1 MPILLNDLQ
10 ATAAKAIKTYSP
22 KFFDSKLSGRGG
34 NSVGLLSNKNNPM
47 SVNPLAKTDPH
58 DADTIRRVYRAGQT
72 SVNRIPVNPLTTE
85 AVATMKTL
93 PRPDMADLT
102 KIATH
107 ANGDLYINMEVQAMT
122 IEDTTV
128 TDKYGATSNKKDFK
142 VTYIVT
148 FYHVG
153 DPTNQMHEKAGPF
166 STAPRSGKKNVFWTQ
181 YTSNPLQE
189 LQFDTV
195 SKLKA
200 DGYTVDMHM
209 LSDYLLN
216 YDLYDAVCQRS
227 EQWQTTIDK
236 TLDTFFTDVKMQG
249 SYAPNSHLDMVVREQ
264 VKYIMSYNIP
274 LDLYKNIYASITR
287 CFPADA
293 ARTICKQNLNLLL
306 SDTLGNLSAH
316 KSLINGFTPAT
327 SNQPVPASIQRLSRE
342 QIRAVMS
349 TEPLILV
356 QAGAGTGKST
366 LILGRIDYLVHS
378 GVKPEDI
385 TVLSFTNAAADNI
398 TAKNPN
404 VHSMTIARMI
414 HEIYTA
420 NFSNHELSSLDTIV
434 NSLDIYYP
442 PQVGGSSNRNL
453 VTEFQRKLHAMIKN
467 DTNNFTEMNNFIE
480 AHYDEV
486 IAMLDTIG
494 QTSLELEI
502 IICYQKIDSFKE
514 PPTISSKFLIID
526 EVQDNSIFEFVY
538 TLKYVDKHKESL
550 FIVGDCSQTLYE
562 FRASNP
568 RALNI
573 LEGSQ
578 TFATYQLNVNYR
590 SNQEILDFANVALQ
604 NIEANQY
611 AQIQLQANSL
621 AAVTEQSFLDHVW
634 FNYRQLQK
642 VTDFHQELP
651 AIFSLDVRP
660 YIEKCLNAHEQV
672 AILAFTRRDV
682 AVIKQI
688 LENQYPDKSIVSLV
702 PEKMYNTTVI
712 SSFIK
717 KYWNDIKFAPYTNIV
732 NIIQREIMGRLQYLI
747 YNDQKAAPRIR
758 QMLTD
763 WAAKNTATIQTWI
776 NQVQNGQ
783 LTEAELLDLV
793 KDNMIKYEIMNNAIK
808 QSLLSAQNQQA
819 KKDNAAANA
828 DFVISTI
835 HSAKGLEFQNVI
847 VLYRNENQMEEDKK
861 RMYYVALTRAM
872 QSEYILAYDTM
883 SSPQIQA
890 DYITVLEHL
899 HSIAPAPN
907 SPITMLAA
915 RKKRGS
921 RVKV

>member
-10 ATAAKAIKTYSP
+10 ASANAIVKSYNP
-22 KFFDSKLSGRGG
+22 KFFDAKLTGRGG
-34 NSVGLLSNKNNPM
+34 SSAGLLSNKNNPLAIAPTLAT
-47 SVNPLAKTDPH
+47 NPSDK
-58 DADTIRRVYRAGQT
+58 DTIRRVYRSGQT
-72 SVNRIPVNPLTTE
+72 SINRIPMNPLTTQACE
-85 AVATMKTL
+85 YINEME
-93 PRPDMADLT
+93 RPDLKDMACIASHGT
-102 KIATH
+102 KQVYMH
-107 ANGDLYINMEVQAMT
+107 MEAQTIT
-122 IEDTTV
+122 IEETTIP
-128 TDKYGATSNKKDFK
+128 DKWGAGPTITQRDFRAN
-142 VTYIVT
+142 YIVHFFIVTNLNSTTHTAAKYADYDANARKNIYWT
-148 FYHVG
+148 FY
-153 DPTNQMHEKAGPF
+153 T
-166 STAPRSGKKNVFWTQ
+166 T
-181 YTSNPLQE
+181 NPLQE
-189 LQFDTV
+189 LQFDILPNFK
-195 SKLKA
+195 SS
-200 DGYTVDMHM
+200 GWTVDNQT
-209 LSDYLLN
+209 LVDYVVHF
-216 YDLYDAVCQRS
+216 DLYDAVATRS

-236 TLDTFFTDVKMQG
+236 QLELFFNNVNKFYNGD
-249 SYAPNSHLDMVVREQ
+249 SYALRIVEDE

-274 LDLYKNIYASITR
+274 LDLYKNIYASIVKN
-287 CFPADA
+287 FSADEA
-293 ARTICKQNLNLLL
+293 KNICKQNLNLLL
-306 SDTLGNLSAH
+306 SDTLGNLNAD
-316 KSLINGFTPAT
+316 KALIQGFTPNQT
-327 SNQPVPASIQRLSRE
+327 NQPMPASIARLSPE
-342 QIRAVMS
+342 QLRAVQS

-378 GVKPEDI
+378 GVAPEDI

-398 TAKNPN
+398 TAKNPH

-420 NFSNHELSSLDTIV
+420 NFQNHELSSLDTIV

-442 PQVGGSSNRNL
+442 PQIGVNRGI
-453 VTEFQRKLHAMIKN
+453 VDTFQRKLQAMIKN

-480 AHYDEV
+480 DNYDEV
-486 IAMLDTIG
+486 IKILDTIS

-502 IICYQKIDSFKE
+502 IICYQKIDTFIE
-514 PPTISSKFLIID
+514 PASIASKFLIID

-573 LEGSQ
+573 LEGSG

-621 AAVTEQSFLDHVW
+621 AQVTEQSFLDHVW
-634 FNYRQLQK
+634 FNYHQLNK
-642 VTDFHQELP
+642 VVDFHQELP
-651 AIFSLDVRP
+651 GIFSLEIRP
-660 YIEKCLNAHEQV
+660 YIEKCLSNNEQV

-688 LENQYPDKSIVSLV
+688 LEAQYPTSSCVSLV
-702 PEKMYNTTVI
+702 PEKMYNTTVM

-717 KYWNDIKFAPYTNIV
+717 KYWNDIKFAPYGNIV
-732 NIIQREIMGRLQYLI
+732 NIIHREIMARLPYLI
-747 YNDQKAAPRIR
+747 YNDKKAAPRISK
-758 QMLTD
+758 MLTE
-763 WAAKNTATIQTWI
+763 WASSNGATIQTWV
-776 NQVQNGQ
+776 NQVANGQ
-783 LTEAELLDLV
+783 MTEHDMLDLV
-793 KDNMIKYEIMNNAIK
+793 KDNMIKFEISQNAIK
-808 QSLLSAQNQQA
+808 QSLLSAANQQA
-819 KKDNAAANA
+819 KKDNAAADA

-872 QSEYILAYDTM
+872 QSEYILAYDVM
-883 SSPQIQA
+883 VSPQIQA
-890 DYITVLEHL
+890 DYVTVLEHL
-899 HSIAPAPN
+899 HAIAPAAN
-907 SPITMLAA
+907 SPIDMLAA
-915 RKKRGS
+915 KRARNK
-921 RVKV
+921 RVKI